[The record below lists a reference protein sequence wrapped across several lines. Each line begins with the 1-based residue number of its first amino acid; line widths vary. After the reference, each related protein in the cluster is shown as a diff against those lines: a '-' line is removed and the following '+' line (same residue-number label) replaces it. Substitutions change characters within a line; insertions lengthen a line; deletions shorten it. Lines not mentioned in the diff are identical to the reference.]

1 MTSLRSCWSCGW
13 GHIPPTPTPSLT
25 CTASPSLGLK
35 GSLENRKKNKSIDS
49 FFFFFH
55 TFPVGNL
62 TDFTVYTPPSGETFM
77 TGLDLGEGRVQCS
90 LDGAQRTAFCAMGFG
105 HERVLSPSAVRAL
118 LSGSTAGKQC
128 LTQTREFRNQILRLL
143 IIILIK
149 KKNRS
154 FNNNIISFCF
164 SLIKPISFSFLSVK
178 EE

>member
-13 GHIPPTPTPSLT
+13 GHIPPPPPSLT

-90 LDGAQRTAFCAMGFG
+90 LDGAQHFVPWGSGMRECCLLLQS
-105 HERVLSPSAVRAL
+105 EPSLVGALRANNAL
-118 LSGSTAGKQC
+118 LKPGSS
-128 LTQTREFRNQILRLL
+128 E
-143 IIILIK
+143 IK
-149 KKNRS
+149 
-154 FNNNIISFCF
+154 F
-164 SLIKPISFSFLSVK
+164 SAY
-178 EE
+178 